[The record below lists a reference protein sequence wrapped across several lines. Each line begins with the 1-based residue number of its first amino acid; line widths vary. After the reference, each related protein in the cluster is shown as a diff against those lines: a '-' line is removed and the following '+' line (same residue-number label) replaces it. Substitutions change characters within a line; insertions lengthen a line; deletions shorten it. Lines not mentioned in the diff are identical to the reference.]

1 MPILLLD
8 LLVGSAIGFL
18 GAAIM
23 TIVEIPFWKKW
34 GLEGVADWQVNAVM
48 VSKLIGKSKSVN
60 EVGLSW
66 ISASKLSHGV
76 AAGLV
81 FRLLLSVIFWLI
93 PVSNMLL
100 LLGAV
105 VYSIALWAIFLV
117 LGRKTFESVGGI
129 RITRVGLLSSLLT
142 LIAYGIVLG
151 LLSPFTF

>member
-8 LLVGSAIGFL
+8 LLVVSAIGFL

-34 GLEGVADWQVNAVM
+34 GLEGVADWQVNAVL

-60 EVGLSW
+60 EVGLFW
-66 ISASKLSHGV
+66 INASKLSHGV

-105 VYSIALWAIFLV
+105 VYSIALWVIFLV
-117 LGRKTFESVGGI
+117 IGRKTFESVGGI
-129 RITRVGLLSSLLT
+129 RITRVGLLSGLLT